1 MLLPYKLVAL
11 HQSVVISTSAM
22 VKRHCKMCIATD
34 SNVVISGH
42 GYCHPN
48 VLDSIGEPLYFHDD
62 GVVAKGG
69 HLYCIVKRWVAIM

>member
-1 MLLPYKLVAL
+1 
-11 HQSVVISTSAM
+11 M
-22 VKRHCKMCIATD
+22 VKWHCKTCIATD

-42 GYCHPN
+42 CYCHDYCVVAIGGHFYCHPN

-69 HLYCIVKRWVAIM
+69 HLYCIIKRWVAIM